1 MRTLIL
7 RSFLTL
13 SLGVTLASPALAQRS
28 YPNDFK
34 ELELSEP
41 RGWSLG
47 VTTGL
52 SDLWGDVGTK
62 SPIDH
67 YGNSEYWGNT
77 KYMGGVY
84 IRYAFHPAIAARL
97 SANFGTLYAH
107 DNWNKSKAEAA
118 TSYND
123 DAVQRYVRNQDI
135 RTRVWEGTLMAE
147 FTPRRLNEESRGARR
162 RFQPYLMAGIG
173 AMNYRPQST
182 WTSRP
187 GVSAGGHGQ
196 YVDIHNL
203 HIEGDGWKF
212 DGAAE
217 REERWQLVI
226 PAGLGVRWDLGTRL
240 GLGLEYLYRFT
251 RTDMLDGVSNKY
263 LPANYYTAQMPGGSA
278 VQAID
283 IADKSWQVLESETF
297 RHQPGE
303 LRGDPSNN
311 DAFSTISVNF
321 YFKINS
327 RKSPW
332 WF

>member
-13 SLGVTLASPALAQRS
+13 SLGAALASPAQAQRR

-34 ELELSEP
+34 EPELSEP

-47 VTTGL
+47 VTGGL

-67 YGNSEYWGNT
+67 YGNKEYWKKT

-84 IRYAFHPAIAARL
+84 IRYAFSPAIAARL

-107 DNWNKSKAEAA
+107 DNWNQTKAEAA

-135 RTRVWEGTLMAE
+135 RSRVWEGTLMAE
-147 FTPRRLNEESRGARR
+147 FTPLRMNAESRGARR
-162 RFQPYLMAGIG
+162 RFQPYLMAGVG
-173 AMNYRPQST
+173 AMNYRPQSI

-187 GVSAGGHGQ
+187 GTPNGGHGQ
-196 YVDIHNL
+196 YIDIHNL
-203 HIEGDGWKF
+203 HIEGDGWDF
-212 DGAAE
+212 EGAEE

-226 PAGLGVRWDLGTRL
+226 PAGIGVRWDLGTRI
-240 GLGLEYLYRFT
+240 GLGIEYVYRIT
-251 RTDMLDGVSNKY
+251 RTDRLDGVSDKY
-263 LPANYYTAQMPGGSA
+263 IPLEYYGAQLPANSAAQA
-278 VQAID
+278 AD
-283 IADKSWQVLESETF
+283 IADKSWQVLQSETF

-303 LRGDPSNN
+303 LRGDASNN
-311 DAFSTISVNF
+311 DAYSTLAINF

-327 RKSPW
+327 RKNPW